1 MASQALRAH
10 MAGTLACCGWA
21 TFRGPV
27 KWLLLRGGE
36 VLWLTPAQ
44 LLLHSGS
51 RRGGLW
57 KLSLPQSYT
66 TLSLIFPD
74 FILMILSRN
83 SIPQLRLQTLLQDLS
98 KTGQGNLGAWSMGL
112 VQAPQADSDWR
123 GVLDPGKIASVGM

>member
-51 RRGGLW
+51 RRGGIVEIVSAP
-57 KLSLPQSYT
+57 KLHNSVSD
-66 TLSLIFPD
+66 FP
-74 FILMILSRN
+74 
-83 SIPQLRLQTLLQDLS
+83 
-98 KTGQGNLGAWSMGL
+98 
-112 VQAPQADSDWR
+112 
-123 GVLDPGKIASVGM
+123 